1 MVHWV
6 DTHFGAREISVIGH
20 SMGGKVAME
29 LALRRPERVAN
40 LAVVDISPVPYSGT
54 LMHTAIIDKMAG
66 MDLGA
71 LKSAGEAREAMKAV
85 VPDAVTREFVLTNL
99 VSDPQSKGYKW
110 KVNIEALRSGLLSGA
125 LAGFDRAEDCKPFHG
140 PCLWLKGGNSA
151 YVQPDAH
158 SSHMRELFPS
168 FDLHTL
174 TNCGHWPHAENPEV
188 RGLHVRACARETGR
202 GKGKR
207 VSCML
212 VVVFVVSPR
221 CRLTTQLSSSSNSLT
236 HHAWLGDRSSCV
248 SSTSGLR
255 PSRGGYRLHDLGRR
269 IYGLGFRV

>member
-6 DTHFGAREISVIGH
+6 DSHFGAREISVIGH

-29 LALRRPERVAN
+29 LALCHPERVAN
-40 LAVVDISPVPYSGT
+40 LVVVDISPVPYSGT

-85 VPDAVTREFVLTNL
+85 IPDAVTREFVLTNL

-158 SSHMRELFPS
+158 SPHMRELFPS

-174 TNCGHWPHAENPEV
+174 ANCGHWPHAENPEV
-188 RGLHVRACARETGR
+188 RGLHVRACARETGCR
-202 GKGKR
+202 GNGMCVLCVCGGVCGIPPLPPHER
-207 VSCML
+207 
-212 VVVFVVSPR
+212 
-221 CRLTTQLSSSSNSLT
+221 SSLPPPTHSLT
-236 HHAWLGDRSSCV
+236 A
-248 SSTSGLR
+248 
-255 PSRGGYRLHDLGRR
+255 RGWAPGVRACSQRVVCGQVPEATACMTWAA
-269 IYGLGFRV
+269 GFRVEGLG